1 MIISRENPH
10 NTPFIRWLVICI
22 YIVGILFISSSTIL
36 QFGFGLNV
44 ASHCKTAILLC
55 LIFYLSAK
63 ILLYLFLAERAHLM
77 RLPLV
82 NRKHDTI
89 WLANMGM
96 IVIGFG
102 IIAIL
107 AFVYMVS
114 EVSPIDGQCRIG
126 VQLGILVT
134 LGVYDMCINMWLS
147 GLFIKL
153 AAKYMDN
160 FFPERVS
167 GWWKVLSQHLRP
179 QAISLPASD
188 NDDDPSVLPIDA
200 SSDLAKLA
208 RKTLA
213 GSAIVMSST
222 IVNLVV
228 LLRFHGAEAG
238 WICLLICTIDSKA
251 TLQSVSETTLSLRN
265 IVIVG
270 VFVVHWVTNSPKQ
283 KT

>member
-1 MIISRENPH
+1 M
-10 NTPFIRWLVICI
+10 
-22 YIVGILFISSSTIL
+22 
-36 QFGFGLNV
+36 
-44 ASHCKTAILLC
+44 
-55 LIFYLSAK
+55 
-63 ILLYLFLAERAHLM
+63 HL
-77 RLPLV
+77 PVV
-82 NRKHDTI
+82 NRKHDAI

-102 IIAIL
+102 IIAVL

-134 LGVYDMCINMWLS
+134 LGAYDMCINMWLS

-160 FFPERVS
+160 FFPEWVS
-167 GWWKVLSQHLRP
+167 RRWKVLSQRLRP
-179 QAISLPASD
+179 QGISLPANA
-188 NDDDPSVLPIDA
+188 NDDDPPVLAIDA

-222 IVNLVV
+222 VVNLVV
-228 LLRFHGAEAG
+228 LLRFHGAEDG
-238 WICLLICTIDSKA
+238 WVCLLICTIDSKA
-251 TLQSVSETTLSLRN
+251 TLQSASETILNLCN

-283 KT
+283 KSEGQLCQAPQGAGAWKFRAGYAL

>member
-1 MIISRENPH
+1 
-10 NTPFIRWLVICI
+10 
-22 YIVGILFISSSTIL
+22 
-36 QFGFGLNV
+36 
-44 ASHCKTAILLC
+44 
-55 LIFYLSAK
+55 
-63 ILLYLFLAERAHLM
+63 
-77 RLPLV
+77 
-82 NRKHDTI
+82 
-89 WLANMGM
+89 MGM

-114 EVSPIDGQCRIG
+114 EVSPIDDQCRIG
-126 VQLGILVT
+126 VQLGILIT

-160 FFPERVS
+160 FFPECVS
-167 GWWKVLSQHLRP
+167 RWRKVLGQCLHP
-179 QAISLPASD
+179 QTISLPSNASD
-188 NDDDPSVLPIDA
+188 DNPPVLAIDA

-238 WICLLICTIDSKA
+238 WVCLLICTIDSKA
-251 TLQSVSETTLSLRN
+251 TLQSASEITLSLRN

-270 VFVVHWVTNSPKQ
+270 VFVVHWVTNRPKQ
-283 KT
+283 KSEGRLCQAPQGTGAWKSSSGCAL